1 MTKRRDGE
9 ILGIGDD
16 IQFSD
21 VPVAYDD
28 NGRLRGAGGL
38 EAAGAKWIVK
48 LSATQDAVALN
59 DYLDTQIDRV
69 LCECVEQ
76 EH

>member
-1 MTKRRDGE
+1 LTKRRYGE

-21 VPVAYDD
+21 ALVARDD

-48 LSATQDAVALN
+48 LGATQDAVA
-59 DYLDTQIDRV
+59 
-69 LCECVEQ
+69 
-76 EH
+76 

>member
-1 MTKRRDGE
+1 MTKRRYGE

-21 VPVAYDD
+21 ALVARDD

-48 LSATQDAVALN
+48 LGATQDAVA
-59 DYLDTQIDRV
+59 
-69 LCECVEQ
+69 
-76 EH
+76 